1 MESVSSNKSE
11 RVLNILWQM
20 IEACDFISEW
30 NVNIKSVDDF
40 VTSHEGMLRMSA
52 SCMMIEA
59 IGEEIK
65 KIEKL
70 LPDFL
75 QENAPEISWHEIKGL
90 RNHIAHGY
98 FKLDADIVY
107 DVVVNNIP
115 ELRVTLE
122 RLAHNLNA
130 RH

>member
-1 MESVSSNKSE
+1 MESAYSNKEE
-11 RVLNILWQM
+11 RVEHILKQM

-30 NVNIKSVDDF
+30 NVGIKSVDDF
-40 VTSHEGMLRMSA
+40 VTSHEGMLRMSG

-115 ELRVTLE
+115 ELRATLE
-122 RLAHNLNA
+122 RLAHNLSA
-130 RH
+130 KH